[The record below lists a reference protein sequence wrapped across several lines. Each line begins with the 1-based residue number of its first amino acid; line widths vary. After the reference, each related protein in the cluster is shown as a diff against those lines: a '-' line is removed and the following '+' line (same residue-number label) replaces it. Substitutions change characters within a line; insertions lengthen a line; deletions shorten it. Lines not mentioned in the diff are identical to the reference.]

1 MSYVTHYPDVV
12 PRLTDGT
19 VVLRAM
25 TEADLPASVEQST
38 DPETVLW
45 TTVPSPYSLDDA
57 REYLDVIR
65 RGWEEGGDAVF
76 ALELANPA
84 DGGDPVPFAGL
95 LDVRRRG
102 TASWEVGFATHP
114 AARGRGVMTAALR
127 LAAAWAF
134 EEGAPSL
141 YWYAGVGNWASWR
154 VAWRVGMTWH
164 GTLPQRIAGR
174 DGRSEDAWCASLL
187 PDQPMEPRTPWVVAP
202 VLEGEQ
208 VRLRPWRDDDGEG
221 LEPRDDPAHWIPST
235 GPSMTSADFPAWL
248 ERRRSAVASGAVV
261 DWCIADRESDR
272 ALGDL
277 DVFVRNGT
285 LDSSDVAEIGYQLTP
300 SARGRGVATEA
311 ARLAVSYAVRRVDDG
326 GLGIRRLVAETA
338 ADNEASN
345 TVLRRA
351 GFVVWGREHSVDRL
365 PDGSYAD
372 ALYWE
377 LVDES

>member
-1 MSYVTHYPDVV
+1 MAPTYPDDV

-19 VVLRAM
+19 VTLRAM
-25 TEADLPASVEQST
+25 TEADLPASVEQSV
-38 DPETVLW
+38 DPETVRW
-45 TTVPSPYSLDDA
+45 TTVPSPYGLDDA
-57 REYLDVIR
+57 REYLDVVR
-65 RGWEEGGDAVF
+65 RGWEEDGDAVF
-76 ALELANPA
+76 ALELVNPA

-134 EEGAPSL
+134 EQGAPSL
-141 YWYAGVGNWASWR
+141 YWYANVGNWASWR
-154 VAWRVGMTWH
+154 VAWKVGMTWH
-164 GTLPQRIAGR
+164 AMLPQRVPGR

-187 PDQPMEPRTPWVVAP
+187 PGQPLEPRTPWVMGPAI
-202 VLEGEQ
+202 EGEQ

-221 LEPRDDPAHWIPST
+221 LEPRDDPSHWIPCT
-235 GPSMTSADFPAWL
+235 GPSMTAADFPAWL
-248 ERRRSAVASGAVV
+248 ERRRGSVASGAMVH
-261 DWCIADRESDR
+261 WCIADRESDR
-272 ALGDL
+272 ALGDIDL
-277 DVFVRNGT
+277 SARTGT
-285 LDSSDVAEIGYQLTP
+285 LDDSDAAELGYQLTP

-311 ARLAVSYAVRRVDDG
+311 ARLAVSYALRPTGDG
-326 GLGIRRLVAETA
+326 GLGMRRLVAETA

-345 TVLRRA
+345 AVLRRA
-351 GFVVWGREHSVDRL
+351 GFVKYGREHAVDRL
-365 PDGSYAD
+365 PDASYGD